1 MSGIGGFVLGLLF
14 LGVGLF
20 IHLRSKKGEEPV
32 GRWYSSQAFGRRNV
46 TLLGWFGDPV
56 QSLSLPSYLKF
67 PENPDTDSPWL
78 AMVETWKVM
87 ACNNQKMV
95 NTHEIWGGDP
105 GANAGRDTKAD
116 EITMGLCER
125 SFSFSLSWH
134 PVMWA
139 VVWEKS

>member
-1 MSGIGGFVLGLLF
+1 MIFLAGFWE
-14 LGVGLF
+14 
-20 IHLRSKKGEEPV
+20 KKCDFAWV
-32 GRWYSSQAFGRRNV
+32 VR
-46 TLLGWFGDPV
+46 DPV
-56 QSLSLPSYLKF
+56 RSLSLPSYLKF

-87 ACNNQKMV
+87 AYNNQEMV